1 MWGWGSL
8 RLEGRGS
15 MFVSVRFRN
24 SSLDPFGRCFLYPA
38 IISLSVK
45 LALEVEV
52 ECSLSLCFWFSGRV
66 VRLSKIWKKQT
77 KMFLCFLNKAL
88 TLYESIFFPGQ
99 GIYDSR
105 LIPLLMC
112 CYNEH
117 QRANEFFCFKGYD
130 LHLVWITWPR
140 DVKPSIR
147 VLWSDFFIFT
157 ACRQYLPRSANT
169 GLPRLLSAFTQMA
182 KWQGVSMHVKAT
194 MQICYKTLTL

>member
-1 MWGWGSL
+1 MVVTVWKMFAYTQPLFHYPLSRYWKWKLNVPYHYAFGF
-8 RLEGRGS
+8 LEGWLG
-15 MFVSVRFRN
+15 
-24 SSLDPFGRCFLYPA
+24 L
-38 IISLSVK
+38 VK
-45 LALEVEV
+45 
-52 ECSLSLCFWFSGRV
+52 SG
-66 VRLSKIWKKQT
+66 KKQT

-99 GIYDSR
+99 GIYDSK
-105 LIPLLMC
+105 LIPLLIC

-130 LHLVWITWPR
+130 LHHVWITWPH

-169 GLPRLLSAFTQMA
+169 GLPCLFSAFTQMA
-182 KWQGVSMHVKAT
+182 KWQGVSMHVKET